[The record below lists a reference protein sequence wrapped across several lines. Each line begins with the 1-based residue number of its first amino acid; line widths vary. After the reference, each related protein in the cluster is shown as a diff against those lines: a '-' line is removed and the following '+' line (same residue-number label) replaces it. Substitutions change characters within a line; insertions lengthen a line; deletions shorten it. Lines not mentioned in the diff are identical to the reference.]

1 MADIPTTSTTL
12 LQDLA
17 NDSQHARWGEFVTRY
32 RPMMEAFMRERFP
45 ALDADDMIQETLIAL
60 IKALPTYRYSPEER
74 GHFHNYLTGILRH
87 RALAAISAGARRAER
102 EKEMDILAPKSM
114 QAEDEDDSWRKSLL
128 EIALQQVLADET
140 IHQRTKQ
147 VFVRVAING
156 EKPED
161 VAAAFGLTRNA
172 VDQMKARTL
181 SKLKEI
187 VARLEEADGRNPGQ

>member
-1 MADIPTTSTTL
+1 
-12 LQDLA
+12 
-17 NDSQHARWGEFVTRY
+17 
-32 RPMMEAFMRERFP
+32 MRERFP

>member
-1 MADIPTTSTTL
+1 
-12 LQDLA
+12 
-17 NDSQHARWGEFVTRY
+17 
-32 RPMMEAFMRERFP
+32 
-45 ALDADDMIQETLIAL
+45 
-60 IKALPTYRYSPEER
+60 
-74 GHFHNYLTGILRH
+74 
-87 RALAAISAGARRAER
+87 
-102 EKEMDILAPKSM
+102 MDILAPKSM
-114 QAEDEDDSWRKSLL
+114 QTEDDSWRKSLL